1 MPNVSV
7 ANLYKS
13 CSVGFCAHGVTC
25 LSMIFCLD
33 SLYTA
38 QNENFSM
45 VGLGSFC
52 QNKQDDIFFRQLM
65 GLEVYKTPNVMDH
78 LLQAVVSEVQHER
91 HICLLIT

>member
-1 MPNVSV
+1 MSV
-7 ANLYKS
+7 AKLYKS

-52 QNKQDDIFFRQLM
+52 QNKQDDIFFQTVN
-65 GLEVYKTPNVMDH
+65 GVGG
-78 LLQAVVSEVQHER
+78 VQNTKCHGSP
-91 HICLLIT
+91 IAGCGV